1 MSRIRSAAAAI
12 TLLVFILGFSSVG
25 AAASWTE
32 KITNWDLRA
41 GYGYQY
47 TNSTRPNHFQVVEVL
62 PSFRMPLS
70 GSMGPDWFRGKFVW
84 NPELN
89 LALFTNPYVRPMIG
103 ITPLQFQWAWDTH
116 CRFKPYVFAGAGIL
130 YANINRRETRKDLN
144 FNLQPGIGFYYELN
158 ADTSLIA
165 EYRHVH
171 VSNAGLHEDNA
182 GMNTHNFLVGVSVKK

>member
-1 MSRIRSAAAAI
+1 MSRIRSAATAV
-12 TLLVFILGFSSVG
+12 TTLVFILGFSSVSF
-25 AAASWTE
+25 AASWTG

-47 TNSTRPNHFQVVEVL
+47 TNNSRPNNFQTVEVL

-70 GSMGPDWFRGKFVW
+70 DSMGPDWFRGKFVW

-89 LALFTNPYVRPMIG
+89 LTLFTHPYVRPLLG
-103 ITPLQFQWAWDTH
+103 VTPLQFQWAWDTH
-116 CRFKPYVFAGAGIL
+116 GRFKPYVSAGAGIL
-130 YANINRRETRKDLN
+130 YANINRRETRSDLN
-144 FNLQPGIGFYYELN
+144 FNLQPGIGCYYEFN

-165 EYRHVH
+165 EYRHIH

-182 GMNTHNFLVGVSVKK
+182 GMNTNNFLVGVSVKK